1 MALLV
6 YFNLPCLLQGNSQL
20 FVHIQ
25 FSLYSLKNHLFPCL
39 DKDTGISLSLLKS
52 PLPKCRMSM
61 CLSSFPFLV
70 SKTKRSSGQ
79 AITGF
84 FLILCVCECQS
95 LSRLLLCDS
104 ADCSPPG
111 SSVHGI
117 FQARVLEWVA
127 ISFSRGIFPTQ
138 GSNPG
143 LTHCRQTLYPLSHQG
158 SPQESLAGQ

>member
-1 MALLV
+1 M
-6 YFNLPCLLQGNSQL
+6 
-20 FVHIQ
+20 
-25 FSLYSLKNHLFPCL
+25 
-39 DKDTGISLSLLKS
+39 SLLKS

-104 ADCSPPG
+104 TDCSPPG
-111 SSVHGI
+111 SSVCGI

-127 ISFSRGIFPTQ
+127 MSYSRGSSQPRDQTHISCTSLFLLLYQKIFSVSSPFRAK
-138 GSNPG
+138 GAVV
-143 LTHCRQTLYPLSHQG
+143 LTGFSVIWEIKLSKSHMMPMI
-158 SPQESLAGQ
+158 SHRC